1 MGDEFYAILKLV
13 SGEEIFAMVCVDD
26 SDDEPILLLHHPIK
40 MNIIQTP
47 KGGFIKVHP
56 WIELTSEDMYVLRMD
71 KVITLTESHDKKLID
86 VYKRYI
92 EDTNDDDSMDIYK
105 ASGKVKI
112 TDKMGYISSVQEAR
126 ESLEKIFN
134 SNPKES

>member
-92 EDTNDDDSMDIYK
+92 EDTNDDDSMDIYR

-134 SNPKES
+134 NNPKES